1 MDDDKRWNANIDD
14 EPPLTIGDLDDREI
28 AALDELCDW
37 TDAECEE
44 LDREAF
50 DFSPEFEAKM
60 DQLFKD
66 HQIKELKRENEQL
79 KKMTRITV
87 NRRLAKWAGV
97 AACLLLAVGVMQMSS
112 SAGVKGIFQFFTNAY
127 DKYVVGSSV
136 EVTLEEVGPDVNGEL
151 TKTYPNIFVLTKL
164 PSGFEVS
171 EYAGDRSNLQLIYSD
186 GTNEILFRQKI
197 GTDTLGDNTEA
208 ELIETLES
216 NGVEYNYLRK
226 KENGIIERTLDWEI
240 GDTYFRL
247 MAPIGKEELLEIAE
261 SIKFVK

>member
-97 AACLLLAVGVMQMSS
+97 AACLLLAVGVVQMSS

-151 TKTYPNIFVLTKL
+151 TKKYSGIFVLTKL
-164 PSGFEVS
+164 PNGYEVS
-171 EYAGDRSNLQLIYSD
+171 EDAGDSDNLYLTYSD
-186 GTNEILFRQKI
+186 GVNKIFFVQGKKVDVLGDDNELEV
-197 GTDTLGDNTEA
+197 TDTF
-208 ELIETLES
+208 ES
-216 NGVEYNYLRK
+216 NGVKYGYTRK
-226 KENGIIERTLDWEI
+226 RESGFIERDLTWQI
-240 GDTYFRL
+240 GDSQFIL
-247 MAPIGKEELLEIAE
+247 SAPFGKDELLEIAE
-261 SIKFVK
+261 SIKYVQ